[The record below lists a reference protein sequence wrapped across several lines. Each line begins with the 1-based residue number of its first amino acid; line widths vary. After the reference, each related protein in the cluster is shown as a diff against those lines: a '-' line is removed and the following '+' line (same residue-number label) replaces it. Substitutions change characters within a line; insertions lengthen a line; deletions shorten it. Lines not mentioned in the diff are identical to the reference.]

1 MTNEKN
7 LHLPLLKL
15 PKRFE
20 ALEREASQSDADLA
34 RIVQRVDTAASRVET
49 LLRQV
54 RDGGLGRF
62 EVFLGPSGSGKT
74 TFFKT
79 LTRFFSGTEVFE
91 VPKSLPL
98 QEVADH
104 IRKHNHRNVE
114 RQVWVLIDRDNP
126 TTSPEEAFSFFE
138 TLRVL
143 FREDAGRVVIAWPIT
158 DTPQANMLSA
168 QAWAVGRD
176 SVVDLNKGLYHFT
189 GPNKKDFINI
199 ADLTI
204 RTLNGQSLE
213 VFGLTMDIVNPLVS
227 ESETIS
233 EFYSRLEAKSA
244 EINGL
249 YRDLLKDKPIPNIW
263 ILVAGDDSR
272 DLNLTIANLTQGT
285 QNYVDI
291 DQIVSYLDH
300 PDLDAAYLAEWK
312 KRRSQVA
319 FLLRMLDVRVFE
331 ISPNVSLAA
340 IRAFGDEDIRQSLKL
355 QKTSESTAI
364 EALRKSGFVQAILD
378 PTYSRTPYSK
388 ATEAQASDEYRR
400 VQAKASSDD
409 KKMNKALAAALKA
422 TLQDEGIIVE
432 IKAEKKV
439 SGSNLKPDIQATLS
453 DGKIYC
459 IEPTWRSTGKGIEGE
474 LKDRQNTL
482 TVGHI
487 RKYLLEKVLGYV
499 NDLKL

>member
-1 MTNEKN
+1 M
-7 LHLPLLKL
+7 
-15 PKRFE
+15 
-20 ALEREASQSDADLA
+20 
-34 RIVQRVDTAASRVET
+34 
-49 LLRQV
+49 LRQV

-79 LTRFFSGTEVFE
+79 LTRFFSGTEVYE
-91 VPKSLPL
+91 IPKNLPL
-98 QEVADH
+98 LEVAGY
-104 IRKHNHRNVE
+104 IRNHNHRKTD

-126 TTSPEEAFSFFE
+126 TTSSEEAFSFFE

-143 FREDAGRVVIAWPIT
+143 FREDVGRVVIAWPIT

-176 SVVDLNKGLYHFT
+176 SVVDLNKGLYSFT

-213 VFGLTMDIVNPLVS
+213 VFGLTTDIVNPLVS

-291 DQIVSYLDH
+291 DQIISYLDH

-331 ISPNVSLAA
+331 ISPNVSLSA
-340 IRAFGDEDIRQSLKL
+340 IRAFGDEDLRQSLKL
-355 QKTSESTAI
+355 QKTTESTAI
-364 EALRKSGFVQAILD
+364 ESLKKSAFVQAILD

-388 ATEAQASDEYRR
+388 ATESQASDEYRR

-422 TLQDEGIIVE
+422 TLQDEGIDVE

-439 SGSNLKPDIQATLS
+439 PGSNLKPDIQATLS
-453 DGKIYC
+453 NGKIYC